1 MNYKIIKDEN
11 LLKSFMDWLPELNYS
26 ETYYCCLFA
35 RSKYCDGEIT
45 SDKQQLKRFTSKK
58 EHLLDK
64 IKQLEV
70 EIGCYKH
77 KGNPIPERSLAL
89 YINPN
94 PRDFE
99 KAAKNSLIELAKKIT
114 EPYNGYNPH
123 QLVLSNIQKSSSNR
137 RYIDFDFDYITQE
150 DLLNGLD
157 GKINKECVNI
167 LKTKG
172 GFHVLIEIDKIEN
185 QYKKSW
191 YNSIKSINGSDVT
204 GDNLIPVVGCTQ
216 GEFVPHFINHLK

>member
-1 MNYKIIKDEN
+1 MNYKIIKDEAK
-11 LLKSFMDWLPELNYS
+11 LKEFINWLPELNIR
-26 ETYYCCLFA
+26 ETYYVCLFA
-35 RSKYCDGEIT
+35 RSKYCDNEIT
-45 SDKQQLKRFTSKK
+45 SDKQQLKRFTSNK
-58 EHLLDK
+58 EYLFDK

-77 KGNPIPERSLAL
+77 KGTSIPESSLAL

-123 QLVLSNIQKSSSNR
+123 QLVLSNIQKSASSK
-137 RYIDFDFDYITQE
+137 RYMDFDFDGVEVDYV
-150 DLLNGLD
+150 LNKLENSL
-157 GKINKECVNI
+157 NKDCLTV
-167 LKTKG
+167 LKTRG
-172 GFHVLIEIDKIEN
+172 GFHLLVELNKIDKKYI
-185 QYKKSW
+185 KSW
-191 YNSIKSINGSDVT
+191 YNSIKNIEGCDVS

-216 GEFVPHFINHLK
+216 GEFIPHFINL

>member
-1 MNYKIIKDEN
+1 MNYKIIKDEEK
-11 LLKSFMDWLPELNYS
+11 LKEFINWLPELNIR
-26 ETYYCCLFA
+26 ETYYVCLFA
-35 RSKYCDGEIT
+35 RSKYCDNEIT
-45 SDKQQLKRFTSKK
+45 SDKQQLKRFTSNK
-58 EHLLDK
+58 EYLFDK

-77 KGNPIPERSLAL
+77 KGASIPESSLAL

-123 QLVLSNIQKSSSNR
+123 QLVLSNIQKSASSK
-137 RYIDFDFDYITQE
+137 RYMDFDFDGVEVDYVLNKLKDSINE
-150 DLLNGLD
+150 DCLT
-157 GKINKECVNI
+157 I
-167 LKTKG
+167 LKTRG
-172 GFHVLIEIDKIEN
+172 GFHLLVELNKIDKKYI
-185 QYKKSW
+185 KSW
-191 YNSIKSINGSDVT
+191 YNSIKNIEGCDVS

-216 GEFVPHFINHLK
+216 GEFIPHFINL

>member
-1 MNYKIIKDEN
+1 MNYKIIKDEEK
-11 LLKSFMDWLPELNYS
+11 LKEFINWLPELDNH
-26 ETYYCCLFA
+26 ETYYVCLFA
-35 RSKYCDGEIT
+35 RSKYCDNEIT
-45 SDKQQLKRFTSKK
+45 SDKQQLKRFTSNK
-58 EHLLDK
+58 EYLFDK

-77 KGNPIPERSLAL
+77 KGTSIPERSLAL

-123 QLVLSNIQKSSSNR
+123 QLVLSNIQKSASSK
-137 RYIDFDFDYITQE
+137 RYMDFDFDGVEVDYV
-150 DLLNGLD
+150 LNKLENSL
-157 GKINKECVNI
+157 NKDCLTV
-167 LKTKG
+167 LKTRG
-172 GFHVLIEIDKIEN
+172 GFHLLVELNKIDKKYI
-185 QYKKSW
+185 KSW
-191 YNSIKSINGSDVT
+191 YNSIKNIEGCDVS

-216 GEFVPHFINHLK
+216 GEFIPHFINH